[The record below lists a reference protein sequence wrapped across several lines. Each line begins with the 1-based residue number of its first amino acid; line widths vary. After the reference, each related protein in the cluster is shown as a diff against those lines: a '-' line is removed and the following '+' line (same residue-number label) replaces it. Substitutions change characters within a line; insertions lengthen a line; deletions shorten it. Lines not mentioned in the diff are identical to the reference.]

1 MSYESKLAEM
11 KEMVSH
17 IEYMKYS
24 LNSIMFWDKIT
35 YMPEAGIEYRSKEMA
50 YMADIIYRMLND
62 RKFIDCTSY
71 FNGNPKNDV
80 VTDSMVKRIKRNSEY
95 INKIPEDKYS
105 AYIRQVALSEQAWS
119 KARQQNDFDIF
130 KPYLKNMIEYF
141 KVFPEYWGYKD
152 EPYDALLGYYE
163 EDLNVKV
170 LEKSVSSIK
179 GELISMIK
187 FESENERNREPE
199 IIVSA
204 DSARQ
209 KMLWQLI
216 LKKIGFNFKAGRID
230 IGDHSTILAN
240 SPSDVRIVNA
250 YNETDIR
257 DGIFNTLHAG
267 GKGVY
272 QQSIDPSLLGTF
284 LAEAPSNTLE
294 EAVGRFYE
302 NIIGRS
308 KGFWDY
314 IYDEATAIIPELDCD
329 SDSKASLDEFYRSIN
344 IHKPTM
350 IRLDADE
357 LTYLI
362 HIIIRYEI
370 ERDLISDRLK
380 IDDLEEA
387 WMEKYKGYLGII
399 PSDDRE
405 GVLQD
410 IHWASG
416 YFGYFPT
423 YIISNLAAAQFAAAI
438 EKEKGD
444 IEDLIRQGRI
454 GEITEWMQENIYKFG
469 ATYNSSELIRHATG
483 EELDP
488 GYYLDYLHSKIS
500 K

>member
-1 MSYESKLAEM
+1 MSYGLKLEEI
-11 KEMVSH
+11 KEMISH

-50 YMADIIYRMLND
+50 YMADVIYRMLND
-62 RKFIDCTSY
+62 RKFIDCVSY
-71 FNGNPKNDV
+71 FDGNPNNDI
-80 VTDSMVKRIKRNSEY
+80 VTNAMVKRIKRNSEY
-95 INKIPEDKYS
+95 INKIPENKYGE
-105 AYIRQVALSEQAWS
+105 YIRQVAISEQAWS
-119 KARQQNDFDIF
+119 KARQNNNFNIF

-141 KVFPEYWGYKD
+141 KVFPEYWGYEE

-163 EDLNVKV
+163 EGLTVKEIDAAV
-170 LEKSVSSIK
+170 GSIK
-179 GELISMIK
+179 DELIDMIK
-187 FESENERNREPE
+187 AEANKDANKKPE

-204 DSARQ
+204 DAARQ
-209 KMLWQLI
+209 KLLWQLI
-216 LKKIGFNFKAGRID
+216 LKKIGFNFEAGRVD
-230 IGDHSTILAN
+230 VGDHSTILAN
-240 SPSDVRIVNA
+240 SPADVRIVNS
-250 YNETDIR
+250 YDPDDIR

-272 QQSIDPSLLGTF
+272 QQSIDNRLLGTF

-308 KGFWDY
+308 RGFWDY
-314 IYDEATAIIPELDCD
+314 IYNEAEAIIPELDFATKG
-329 SDSKASLDEFYRSIN
+329 SSSFDEFYRSIN
-344 IHKPTM
+344 IHRSTM

-357 LTYLI
+357 LTYLM

-370 ERDLISDRLK
+370 ERDLISDQLK
-380 IDDLEEA
+380 IDDIEEA
-387 WMEKYKGYLGII
+387 WAEKYKKYLDVS
-399 PSDDRE
+399 PTNNRE

-423 YIISNLAAAQFAAAI
+423 YIISNIAAAQFAAAI
-438 EKEKGD
+438 EKENGD
-444 IEDLIRQGRI
+444 LDDLIRQGKI
-454 GEITEWMQENIYKFG
+454 GVITEWMQHNIYRFG
-469 ATYNSSELIRHATG
+469 ATYSSRQLIEHATG
-483 EELDP
+483 EKLNS
-488 GYYLDYLHSKIS
+488 GYYLDYLHTKLN